1 MEELWLL
8 LALAVLLG
16 LIYKYGKEPVL
27 RSLDGRA
34 GRIRSEL
41 EEAQRLREEAQS
53 ALATYQRRH
62 RDAMKEAEEIIAHA
76 RDEAERQRERT
87 LADLGEAL
95 KRREAMAMERIA
107 QAEAAALAE
116 VRNIAIDVA
125 VAATRAVLA
134 DKLDAAQ
141 AATLVDQAIDELP
154 AKLH

>member
-8 LALAVLLG
+8 LALAVLGG
-16 LIYKYGKEPVL
+16 LLYRYGKEPVL
-27 RSLDGRA
+27 KALDGRA

-87 LADLGEAL
+87 LADLDESL
-95 KRREAMAMERIA
+95 KRREAMAMDRIA

-116 VRNIAIDVA
+116 VRNTAIDVA
-125 VAATRAVLA
+125 IAATRTVLA
-134 DKLDAAQ
+134 DQLDKAQSAA
-141 AATLVDQAIDELP
+141 LIDRAIEELP
-154 AKLH
+154 GKLH